1 MNEPLRAIIV
11 DDEPIARD
19 LLRSMLHDIAAVN
32 VVAECGNAGEAVEA
46 IRRIPSDVVFLDVEM
61 PDGDGFSV
69 IDTVG
74 IDEMPAVVF
83 VTAYDH
89 YALRAFEVLATDYL
103 LKPFDEK
110 RLRNTLDRVAGR
122 TRAGAAE
129 AQRTILSLIEDFRAR
144 ERYADR
150 LAVDAGKHMIF
161 VPTDEIDWLGASGKH
176 VTVHA
181 NGREYTMREGLTD
194 VAARLDPTDFI
205 RVHRSTL
212 LRIDRIREIHRWFRG
227 DYYFVMAD
235 GAKLTSGGSYK
246 KAIEERLLGSQR
258 PPL

>member
-19 LLRSMLHDIAAVN
+19 LLRSMLLEAGGVT
-32 VVAECGNAGEAVEA
+32 VVAECGNAGEAVAA
-46 IRRIPSDVVFLDVEM
+46 IREAAADVVFLDVEM
-61 PDGDGFSV
+61 PGGDGFGV

-74 IDEMPAVVF
+74 IDGMPAIVF

-103 LKPFDEK
+103 LKPFDER
-110 RLRNTLDRVAGR
+110 RLRNTLDRVTGR
-122 TRAGAAE
+122 SRSAADA
-129 AQRTILSLIEDFRAR
+129 AQRTILALIEELRAR

-150 LAVDAGKHMIF
+150 LAVDAGRHMIF
-161 VPTDEIDWLGASGKH
+161 IPTAEVDWLGASGKY

-181 NGREYTMREGLTD
+181 NGAAYTLREGLTD
-194 VAARLDPTDFI
+194 VTARLDPAEFI
-205 RVHRSTL
+205 RVHRSTV

-227 DYYFVMAD
+227 DYHFVMAD

-246 KAIEERLLGSQR
+246 KAVEDRLLGSQR